1 MDKEILAA
9 RADLARL
16 EHELGIAAAN
26 NAEQR
31 RPTMRGFK
39 IAHGRLGNQLRSAR
53 ARVRR
58 LFDQRRKVPK
68 RVEVREL
75 NERTVVKLATE
86 SKHLTDII
94 KMVAYQAESDLLA
107 LLRSHY
113 ARVDQEGRTLLHEL
127 FATAGDICLSNSE
140 LNISLVPL
148 SSPHRTFAAQALCA
162 ILDKRRQH
170 SPALACG
177 FALQCVH
184 RDVSGLPSPLL
195 RSGAAS
201 PLMMP
206 RRPSRRRNRTFWCY
220 LCQEV

>member
-140 LNISLVPL
+140 LNITLAPL

-162 ILDKRRQH
+162 ILDKTAATFPG
-170 SPALACG
+170 SCG

-184 RDVSGLPSPLL
+184 RDVSGPLL

-206 RRPSRRRNRTFWCY
+206 RRPSRRRSRTFWCY